1 MLEQGVDLIIQRFHW
16 LAEFRLFIHYQ
27 RVWIIRNFFSYMY
40 TTKECV
46 HFLVSR
52 GTCRRGVRAPA
63 FSVFFLFFE
72 KFCFLQPQHCVL
84 CLNMCPQ
91 GMYTGDGRANAAWA
105 TPKGL
110 RSIARPLCTT
120 LMDTLGQPPRCE
132 VEELWAILTL
142 EPEYTDSKGCPRY
155 YHPSGRQYRKGGH
168 HW

>member
-16 LAEFRLFIHYQ
+16 LAEFRSYVHYQ
-27 RVWIIRNFFSYMY
+27 RVCTFSL
-40 TTKECV
+40 
-46 HFLVSR
+46 F
-52 GTCRRGVRAPA
+52 RGVRADVVCAPPR
-63 FSVFFLFFE
+63 SVFFFFFFW

-84 CLNMCPQ
+84 CPQ
-91 GMYTGDGRANAAWA
+91 YVPTGYVHSETDGLMLLELLLKGSAALPVHCAQPWW
-105 TPKGL
+105 T
-110 RSIARPLCTT
+110 I
-120 LMDTLGQPPRCE
+120 LGQPPRCE

>member
-27 RVWIIRNFFSYMY
+27 RVWIIRNFFLICTLPKSVYI
-40 TTKECV
+40 
-46 HFLVSR
+46 FLF
-52 GTCRRGVRAPA
+52 RGVRADVVCAPRVQC
-63 FSVFFLFFE
+63 FFFFFLKILFPTTSALCVMPQYVPTGYVHSE
-72 KFCFLQPQHCVL
+72 TDGLMLLELLLKGSAALPVHCAQPWW
-84 CLNMCPQ
+84 
-91 GMYTGDGRANAAWA
+91 T
-105 TPKGL
+105 
-110 RSIARPLCTT
+110 I
-120 LMDTLGQPPRCE
+120 LGQPPRCE